1 MNKPLR
7 LTDEQVQRFIVEGY
21 LTVEATFPTPVHQ
34 EIYQR
39 LEEVFEKEKNP
50 GNNILPRVTQLQ
62 QVFDHPAVQGALT
75 SLLGPNYLMHSHRHC
90 HLNPPGSKGQQWHKD
105 NYVFDEILRQPR
117 PRWLFAFYYPQDVTA
132 DMGPTSIIPGRH
144 YYHYL
149 SDADPTRTVET
160 ALPICGPA
168 GTVALVHYDAW
179 HRAAANQSEKKRYM
193 LKFLFERMAEPQA
206 PTWEHQLPA
215 WQPVATDRHSAVN
228 AAVWHW
234 LAGHKAAPGKN
245 FVFQHNGHDAG
256 ATNGAVTRLTTALTA
271 DDEETRS
278 QAAADLAHLGADA
291 LAAAPPLLAA
301 LRDPAEAV
309 RLNAAHALGAMG
321 EPLIPALISALTE
334 EAIAMADQI
343 SAKMPGN
350 PRGSNP
356 PACFAAHALAAIGQP
371 TVASLLNL
379 LHHDHWCVRAM
390 AVDTLGNLGPL
401 AQSATTA
408 VAALLN
414 DDHPRVRRH
423 AAEALGRFGPGAA
436 AALPALIDHVRDSDM
451 RVRYNAALALAKI
464 GVPDDSAIPPLV
476 ATLADEDRYV
486 RYFAGVALRR
496 LGTPAAQAALLDH
509 LFTARWCPLTTKES
523 MY

>member
-1 MNKPLR
+1 MNKPTL
-7 LTDEQVQRFIVEGY
+7 LTDAQIQRFLVDGY

-62 QVFDHPAVQGALT
+62 QVLDHPAVQGALT
-75 SLLGPNYLMHSHRHC
+75 SLLGPDYLMHSHRHC

-117 PRWLFAFYYPQDVTA
+117 PRWVFAFYYPQDVTA
-132 DMGPTSIIPGRH
+132 DMGPTSIIPGHH

-149 SDADPTRTVET
+149 SDADPARTVET
-160 ALPICGPA
+160 ALPLCGPA

-193 LKFLFERMAEPQA
+193 LKFLFERMAEPHA
-206 PTWEHQLPA
+206 PTWDNQVA
-215 WQPVATDRHSAVN
+215 DWQPIAGDHHRAVN
-228 AAVWHW
+228 ATVWHW
-234 LAGHKAAPGKN
+234 LAGHQATSGNGSSLNGKGKE
-245 FVFQHNGHDAG
+245 VAVAHDAV
-256 ATNGAVTRLTTALTA
+256 ARLTTALTA
-271 DDEETRS
+271 TAAATRT
-278 QAAADLAHLGADA
+278 QAANELAHLGAAA
-291 LAAAPPLLAA
+291 LPAAPQLLAA

-309 RLNAAHALGAMG
+309 RLNAAHALGALG
-321 EPLIPALISALTE
+321 EPMIPALITALTA
-334 EAIAMADQI
+334 EAIALADEI

-356 PACFAAHALAAIGQP
+356 PACFAAQSLAAIGQP
-371 TVASLLNL
+371 AVAPLLSLLQ
-379 LHHDHWCVRAM
+379 HDHWCVRAM
-390 AVDTLGNLGPL
+390 AADTLGNLGPL
-401 AQSATTA
+401 AQAATDA
-408 VAALLN
+408 VAALL
-414 DDHPRVRRH
+414 DDEHPRVRRH

-436 AALPALIDHVRDSDM
+436 TALPALIAHVRDPDM

-464 GVPDDSAIPPLV
+464 GAPDDNAIPPLV
-476 ATLADEDRYV
+476 ETLADEDRYV